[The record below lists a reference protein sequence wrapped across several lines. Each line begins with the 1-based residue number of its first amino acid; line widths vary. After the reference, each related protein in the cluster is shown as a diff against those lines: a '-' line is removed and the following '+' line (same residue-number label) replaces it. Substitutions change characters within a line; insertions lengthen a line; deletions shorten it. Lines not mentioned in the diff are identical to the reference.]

1 MLYCY
6 CVTFSSSTQFHNQG
20 ESSCLVGEG
29 AVAQGTG
36 TARGRELLQLQGS
49 TVGCVHG
56 GLVAHPARPGLVAGA
71 AAKRDQSRKPSF
83 LVVLTSFYQ
92 PSLSRFHPLE
102 EYFKLLWL
110 AYLFSSSLREVAV
123 SVSQAHRQGC
133 ISWSLQCS
141 GVVGRNIKN
150 TCVMKHRAQLCYLRR
165 DYY

>member
-36 TARGRELLQLQGS
+36 TARGQELLQLQGS

-110 AYLFSSSLREVAV
+110 ACFRLHSEKWWFLSPKHTDKGAFPDP
-123 SVSQAHRQGC
+123 
-133 ISWSLQCS
+133 CS
-141 GVVGRNIKN
+141 ALEWWGGTLKTHV
-150 TCVMKHRAQLCYLRR
+150 
-165 DYY
+165 